1 MRSSQVGLLLGAIL
15 GLALVLKNFGDMLIV
30 ALVALVGWIV
40 ARVLE
45 GELDL
50 TEFLGGK
57 NRSRG
62 ADGR

>member
-1 MRSSQVGLLLGAIL
+1 MRPSQVGLLLGAIL
-15 GLALVLKNFGDMLIV
+15 GLALVLKDFGDMLIV
-30 ALVALVGWIV
+30 GLVALVGWIV

-57 NRSRG
+57 NRNPQS
-62 ADGR
+62 GR